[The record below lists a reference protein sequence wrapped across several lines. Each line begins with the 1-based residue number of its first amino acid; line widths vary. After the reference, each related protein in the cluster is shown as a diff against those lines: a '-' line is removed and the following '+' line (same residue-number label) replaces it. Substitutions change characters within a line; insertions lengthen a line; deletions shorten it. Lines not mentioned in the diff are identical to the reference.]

1 MLTMSS
7 LLCII
12 SVQDCQFLWGIDNGI
27 VNNMKC
33 LTCKYLSL
41 LVRFFIPRKELQ
53 YILYFMIDIEK
64 ANTNEN
70 TTITIL
76 RENCRERIY

>member
-12 SVQDCQFLWGIDNGI
+12 SVKDCHFLWGIDNGI

-41 LVRFFIPRKELQ
+41 LVRFFIPRKEL
-53 YILYFMIDIEK
+53 
-64 ANTNEN
+64 
-70 TTITIL
+70 ITIHMIL
-76 RENCRERIY
+76 HDRYRKGKYK